1 MFYKR
6 LYLRSHRYAIF
17 FFYCLCF
24 LSNGLNKFKRKMWS
38 CCFKP
43 CIQYGMYINNRSI
56 SFVNWLQLPL
66 NRWFIFIH
74 YLMAHVCEGKIQRNV
89 KVLLKHTINDIV
101 TVNKTTVSS
110 LEYHLFNGY
119 ILTLCFNNNNKILAS
134 NSVKFSIIIYLKINN
149 NSLANA
155 WR

>member
-24 LSNGLNKFKRKMWS
+24 LSNGLNKFERKMWS

-74 YLMAHVCEGKIQRNV
+74 YLMAHVCEGKIQRNI

-101 TVNKTTVSS
+101 TVNNPVS

-119 ILTLCFNNNNKILAS
+119 ILTLCLNNNNKILAS

>member
-1 MFYKR
+1 
-6 LYLRSHRYAIF
+6 
-17 FFYCLCF
+17 
-24 LSNGLNKFKRKMWS
+24 
-38 CCFKP
+38 
-43 CIQYGMYINNRSI
+43 
-56 SFVNWLQLPL
+56 
-66 NRWFIFIH
+66 
-74 YLMAHVCEGKIQRNV
+74 MAHVCEGKIQRNI
-89 KVLLKHTINDIV
+89 KVLLKHTFNDIV

-155 WR
+155 

>member
-1 MFYKR
+1 M
-6 LYLRSHRYAIF
+6 LYF

-43 CIQYGMYINNRSI
+43 CIQCGMYINNRSI

-74 YLMAHVCEGKIQRNV
+74 YLMAHVCEGKIQRNF
-89 KVLLKHTINDIV
+89 KVLLKHTINEIV
-101 TVNKTTVSS
+101 KTSVYH

-119 ILTLCFNNNNKILAS
+119 ILTPLLNNNNKILAS

>member
-24 LSNGLNKFKRKMWS
+24 LSNGLNKFERKMWS

-74 YLMAHVCEGKIQRNV
+74 YLMAHVCEGKIQRNI
-89 KVLLKHTINDIV
+89 KVLLKNTINDIV
-101 TVNKTTVSS
+101 KTTVTS
-110 LEYHLFNGY
+110 LEYHLFNCY
-119 ILTLCFNNNNKILAS
+119 ILTVCLNNNNKILAS